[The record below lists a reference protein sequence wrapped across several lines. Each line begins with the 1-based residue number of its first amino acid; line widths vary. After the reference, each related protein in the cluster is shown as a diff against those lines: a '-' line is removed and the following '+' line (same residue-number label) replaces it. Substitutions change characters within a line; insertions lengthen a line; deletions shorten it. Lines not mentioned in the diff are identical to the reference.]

1 MVEKSIEVLKEN
13 KTAVITGA
21 AVAGV
26 SIVVATA
33 SHLHRKH
40 VAKKREKQALQSIG
54 FILGCLCDGDKQETE
69 KTEETT
75 E

>member
-26 SIVVATA
+26 SIAVATI
-33 SHLHRKH
+33 SRLHRKH
-40 VAKKREKQALQSIG
+40 VAKKREEQALRSIG
-54 FILGCLCDGDKQETE
+54 FILGCLCSEDDQEPE

>member
-26 SIVVATA
+26 SIVVATI

-40 VAKKREKQALQSIG
+40 VAKKREEQALQSIG
-54 FILGCLCDGDKQETE
+54 FILGCLCSENEQEPE
-69 KTEETT
+69 KIEETT